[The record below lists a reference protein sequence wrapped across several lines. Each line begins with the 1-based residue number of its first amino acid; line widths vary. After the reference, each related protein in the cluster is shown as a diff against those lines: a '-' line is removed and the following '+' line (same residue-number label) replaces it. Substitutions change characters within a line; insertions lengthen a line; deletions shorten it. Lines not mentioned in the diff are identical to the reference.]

1 MKKAQMDL
9 SRKTVYYIIAL
20 FVLAFMVIYM
30 NNIIKS
36 GNQKDVSLLGNAS
49 GNLLI
54 AELAASPNCFAY
66 MDDDLNRVYPGMIDM
81 DRFNEIPLNCAKY
94 YPGRFSLLLKGKN
107 LGGQSLEAG
116 KISSIP
122 VILQDGSFAEMVVQN
137 A

>member
-9 SRKTVYYIIAL
+9 SRKTVYYVIVL

-36 GNQKDVSLLGNAS
+36 GNQKDVSLLGKAS

-54 AELAASPNCFAY
+54 AELATSPNCFAY
-66 MDDDLNRVYPGMIDM
+66 MDNDLNRVYPGIIDM
-81 DRFNEIPLNCAKY
+81 DRFNEIPPNCAKY

-107 LGGQSLEAG
+107 LGDQSLAAG
-116 KISSIP
+116 KIYSIP